1 VNDIDREYYT
11 RCRAMPFKRC
21 HPPTVDM
28 SREATNRRNSVVTT
42 INCRKNMPLPQSE
55 MELIM
60 SQTAA
65 AIEEFR
71 LISAYHGMFQSL
83 TMMISPCCC
92 GNTWL
97 TGRGSVRRQL
107 RGQFST
113 PMLNIWLA
121 PTYTME

>member
-1 VNDIDREYYT
+1 MASIANIT
-11 RCRAMPFKRC
+11 RGAKRRRSRC
-21 HPPTVDM
+21 HLPAVDM
-28 SREATNRRNSVVTT
+28 PREATNRRNSVVTT
-42 INCRKNMPLPQSE
+42 INCRKNMPLPPSE

-60 SQTAA
+60 SQPAV

-71 LISAYHGMFQSL
+71 LISASHGMFPSL
-83 TMMISPCCC
+83 TMMISPCCY

-97 TGRGSVRRQL
+97 TGRGSVGRQL
-107 RGQFST
+107 CGQFST